1 MPYSDEEIISGC
13 AKGHRKM
20 QQLLYE
26 RYSSKLLAVSMRYS
40 KLQSEAEDIVQE
52 AFVKIF
58 KNIKNFR
65 QESSLWFWMKRIV
78 VNTALNFHRSKL
90 YLFPMVDSDQLKEEN
105 KGDYSLSDYHY
116 NELLEMVQELPDG
129 CQVIFNLFAI
139 EGYKHYEIA
148 EMLGVSEGTSKSQY
162 SRARQLLQQKLLD
175 MKGVEYGRIK

>member
-1 MPYSDEEIISGC
+1 
-13 AKGHRKM
+13 M